1 MLTPRSYALNKNKS
15 SNRGLDAMRF
25 RYGNGIEI
33 ECGERILIDPKRA
46 IEGIPVLIS
55 HAHSDHVP
63 RNVSHVKTDVYASF
77 GTASILRRLYG
88 GHYKILH
95 FNESISI
102 GNFEIYA
109 FPAGHIYGSS
119 GFLIN
124 CGKISLFYTGDV
136 NPRGGLTVESPA
148 RIPKAD
154 ILITEATYGLPKF
167 RFPDQEV
174 TRARL
179 SKWVIKE
186 VLNGRSPILSAYLI
200 GKSQEVIATLNRYT
214 NLEVSVSK
222 RIADVSE
229 AYSVFDL
236 RYEVDTH
243 KDAHVTHK
251 AYDNAARVTG
261 WAILSKRECDFPLSA
276 HADFYDLLNV
286 VELSNSSRIYT
297 VYGYAEGFAKILKKM
312 GIEASALSD
321 TWVEL

>member
-1 MLTPRSYALNKNKS
+1 MTPEAMPSIKINS
-15 SNRGLDAMRF
+15 SNRELDVMRF

-46 IEGIPVLIS
+46 IEGIPALIS

-63 RNVSHVKTDVYASF
+63 RNVGYVKTDIYASV

-88 GHYKILH
+88 GHYRILY
-95 FNESISI
+95 FNEGISI
-102 GNFEIYA
+102 GNLEIYT

-124 CGKISLFYTGDV
+124 CGNISLFYTGDV
-136 NPRGGLTVESPA
+136 NLHGGLTVESPA

-154 ILITEATYGLPKF
+154 VLIIEATYGLPKF
-167 RFPDQEV
+167 RFPDPEV

-186 VLNGRSPILSAYLI
+186 VMNGRSPILSAYLI
-200 GKSQEVIATLNRYT
+200 GKSQEVIAILNRYT

-229 AYSVFDL
+229 AYDVL
-236 RYEVDTH
+236 ELKYEVDTH
-243 KDAHVTHK
+243 KDVHITHK

-276 HADFYDLLNV
+276 HADFYDLLTI
-286 VELSNSSRIYT
+286 VELSNSSKVYT

-312 GIEASALSD
+312 GVEASALSN